1 MGYNTCMCKIFLVGD
16 MGGQISMESALK
28 GYMDSLKGK
37 RVAVIG
43 LGVSNTPLVE
53 KLLDAGVS
61 VLVCDKRERDDFD
74 GLIESLERRGLKT
87 ALGPDYLDHLDGADV
102 IFRTPGLRP
111 DVPQI
116 SKAVE
121 EGARLTSEMEAFVDL
136 CPCRIIAVTGS
147 DGKTTTTTVIAG
159 MLKAAGYRV
168 FMGGNIGNPLLC
180 RIDEIRPDDM
190 VVLELSSFQLLTM
203 RQSPGIAVVTNL
215 APNHLDVHRDMA
227 EYVAAKRNIF
237 VWQDACDKVVLNA
250 DNEITA
256 GFAREARGQV
266 TLFSRK
272 KTLERGVY
280 LKDGMVMYC
289 GRPILHAEEILIPGL
304 HNLENYMAAIAVVE
318 DLVPD
323 EVIRSFA
330 RTFGGV
336 EHRIE
341 LVRELDGV
349 RYYNDSIASSPSRTI
364 AGLRSFQ
371 QKVILIAGGYDKHI
385 PYDAMG
391 PEIVEHVKTLLLTGD
406 TAEKIKAATLAAA
419 NYKLGKPDIV
429 DCADLKE
436 AVERART
443 LAQPGDVVILSP
455 ASASFDRF
463 KNFAERGNVFKA
475 LVNALE

>member
-1 MGYNTCMCKIFLVGD
+1 MEVRLG
-16 MGGQISMESALK
+16 MESALK
-28 GYMDSLKGK
+28 GYMDGLKGK

-53 KLLDAGVS
+53 RLLDAGVD
-61 VLVCDKRERDDFD
+61 VLVCDKRRREEFN
-74 GLIESLERRGLKT
+74 GLIESLENRGLEA
-87 ALGPDYLDHLDGADV
+87 ALGPDYLDHLKGADV

-116 SKAVE
+116 ARAVE
-121 EGARLTSEMEAFVDL
+121 AGAVLTSEMEAFLSL

-147 DGKTTTTTVIAG
+147 DGKTTTTTIIAG
-159 MLKAAGYRV
+159 MLKAAGYRTFV
-168 FMGGNIGNPLLC
+168 GGNIGNPLLC
-180 RIDEIRPDDM
+180 RVDEIRPDDI

-203 RQSPGIAVVTNL
+203 RQSPSIAVITNL
-215 APNHLDVHRDMA
+215 APNHLDVHKDME

-237 VWQDACDKVVLNA
+237 AYQDACDKLVLNA

-256 GFAREARGQV
+256 GFAKEARGQV

-272 KTLERGVY
+272 KSLEQGVY

-289 GRPILHAEEILIPGL
+289 GRPVLHQEDIRLPGL

-318 DLVPD
+318 ELVPD
-323 EVIRSFA
+323 EVIRDFA
-330 RTFGGV
+330 RTFNGV

-349 RYYNDSIASSPSRTI
+349 RYYNDSIASSPSRTM

-371 QKVILIAGGYDKHI
+371 DKVILIAGGYDKHI
-385 PYDAMG
+385 PYDELG
-391 PEIVEHVKTLLLTGD
+391 PEVVKSVKTLLLTGD
-406 TAEKIKAATLAAA
+406 TAEKIKAAVLAAPGYEPGA
-419 NYKLGKPDIV
+419 PGIV
-429 DCADLKE
+429 DCADLQE
-436 AVERART
+436 AVERARA
-443 LAQPGDVVILSP
+443 LAEPGDVVILSP

-463 KNFAERGNVFKA
+463 KNFMERGNAFKD
-475 LVNALE
+475 LVNALK